1 MTTYISIALISL
13 IVGTVAGWLGFR
25 YLEKYRAGQA
35 KSEAD
40 RILGDANQKSKSI
53 MKEAELQAKDDVFQA
68 KMEIEKESKEKRQE
82 LQVIEK
88 RLIHKEESLDKKV
101 DLLDSKEADVSRR
114 EKKIFSREE
123 TVGEMERK
131 LENLIE
137 ESRAKL
143 ERLAGISG
151 TEAKRQLMDSMVN
164 EARHEAAKK
173 IKQVEEET
181 REESEK
187 VSKKILALS
196 MQRYAGDYVSER
208 TVSVVHLPGD
218 DMKGRIIGREGRNI
232 RAFETVTGINLI
244 IDDTPEAVILSSF
257 DPVRREIAR
266 LTLDKLITDGRIHP
280 ARIEEIYQKS
290 KVEVDNE
297 IREAGEKAVFETGVH
312 GLHPELVRVLGRLRY
327 RTSYG
332 QNVLQHSIEV
342 AHLAAMMAAELN
354 ADEALAKRSGL
365 LHDIGKAID
374 HEVEGPHAVIGADL
388 AKRLNESPVVCHPIE
403 AHHAD
408 VEPKTIEAILVQSAD
423 AISASRPGARREML
437 ENYIKRLEK
446 LETLAESYKG
456 VEKSYA
462 MQAGREIRIMVKPGE
477 IDDNEATLLAREIAK
492 DIEEQLQYP
501 GQIKVIVIRENRSI
515 EYAK

>member
-1 MTTYISIALISL
+1 MVQVIIGVVLGALIG
-13 IVGTVAGWLGFR
+13 VVAGFFVR
-25 YLEKYRAGQA
+25 KII
-35 KSEAD
+35 SEAKIKSAED
-40 RILGDANQKSKSI
+40 EAAKILG
-53 MKEAELQAKDDVFQA
+53 EAS
-68 KMEIEKESKEKRQE
+68 EK
-82 LQVIEK
+82 
-88 RLIHKEESLDKKV
+88 
-101 DLLDSKEADVSRR
+101 A
-114 EKKIFSREE
+114 
-123 TVGEMERK
+123 
-131 LENLIE
+131 
-137 ESRAKL
+137 
-143 ERLAGISG
+143 
-151 TEAKRQLMDSMVN
+151 
-164 EARHEAAKK
+164 EAAKK
-173 IKQVEEET
+173 EAIVTAKDQIYSMRQEAEKEVRDRRSELHKLEQRLSQKEANIDNRSNKIEEREKELVRQRDKIKDEQASLAAVVDKQKKVLENIAGLSGEDAKELLLKKIKDEVKYDAAVMIRNIET
-181 REESEK
+181 EAREEADKRARS
-187 VSKKILALS
+187 IITLAI
-196 MQRYAGDYVSER
+196 QRCAADHTAAT
-208 TVSVVHLPGD
+208 TVSVLPLPND
-218 DMKGRIIGREGRNI
+218 EMKGRIIGREGRNI

-280 ARIEEIYQKS
+280 ARIEEMFQKS

-297 IREAGEKAVFETGVH
+297 IREAGERAVFETGVH

-342 AHLAAMMAAELN
+342 AHLAAMMAAELD
-354 ADEALAKRSGL
+354 ADETLAKRSGL

-388 AKRLNESPVVCHPIE
+388 AKRLNETPIVCHPIE
-403 AHHAD
+403 SHHAD

-477 IDDNEATLLAREIAK
+477 IDDNEATLLAREVAK